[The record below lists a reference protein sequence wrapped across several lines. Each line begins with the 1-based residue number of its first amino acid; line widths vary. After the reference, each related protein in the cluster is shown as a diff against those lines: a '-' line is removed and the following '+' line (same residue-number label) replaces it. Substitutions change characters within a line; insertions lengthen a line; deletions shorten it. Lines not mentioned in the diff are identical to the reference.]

1 MGYFSRLPRLPRLL
15 RLPPILTPG
24 ILACILGLTGCGVPV
39 AVGIDESDAN
49 RVMLSLDHAGVDA
62 TKETD
67 PTVEGKFRVSV
78 GRDDAARALAV
89 MSDEELPRPKSKG
102 VLDAMDKG
110 QLVPSQRAEHA
121 QFVSGLAGDLER
133 TLTGLDG
140 VLSAR
145 VHLNVPEQ
153 NPLHDLSQEKATA
166 SVLVEHRGVAPPLTE
181 NAVQRLVAGGVRGL
195 SPDNVSVVMVP
206 RAPHPTVKD
215 SGLAHVGPIAVAR
228 GSLRPL
234 QFGAAGLVVLL
245 LVFGVLTLVL
255 YTRVAKLRTDLE
267 AATKK

>member
-1 MGYFSRLPRLPRLL
+1 MASWTFLIFSLSLL
-15 RLPPILTPG
+15 
-24 ILACILGLTGCGVPV
+24 AGCGVPV
-39 AVGIDESDAN
+39 AVGLDESDAN
-49 RVMLSLDHAGVDA
+49 RVILSLDHAGVDA
-62 TKETD
+62 TKEVD

-78 GRDDAARALAV
+78 ARDDAPRALAV

-110 QLVPSQRAEHA
+110 QLVPSQKAEHA
-121 QFVSGLAGDLER
+121 QFVSGLAGDLEH

-153 NPLHDLSQEKATA
+153 NPLRDLSQEKATA
-166 SVLVEHRGVAPPLTE
+166 SVLLEHRGVSPPLTE

-195 SPDNVSVVMVP
+195 SPDAVSVVMVA
-206 RAPHPTVKD
+206 RAPHPAVKD

-234 QFGAAGLVVLL
+234 QIGAAGLVVLL

-255 YTRVAKLRTDLE
+255 YSRVAKLRSDLE